1 MDIDSGEGATFY
13 NSSATRRGS
22 HRSYH
27 NFSQETFPK
36 TLSSS
41 SKKDFS
47 NKFLGKEGA
56 PVTLRCEA
64 SGVPPPTIQVVSSKS
79 SSVSSTCVGWVVWSQ
94 RSFSGKSLNLD
105 HFTAKE

>member
-1 MDIDSGEGATFY
+1 MIIDQCTLTQVRVPPSITAVPPGGSVTGHTTTFR
-13 NSSATRRGS
+13 T
-22 HRSYH
+22 
-27 NFSQETFPK
+27 ETFPK

-64 SGVPPPTIQVVSSKS
+64 SGVPPPTIQVGLQKQAMCQAPALGGWFGHRGVSLAR
-79 SSVSSTCVGWVVWSQ
+79 V
-94 RSFSGKSLNLD
+94 
-105 HFTAKE
+105 

>member
-1 MDIDSGEGATFY
+1 MHIDSGEGATFY
-13 NSSATRRGS
+13 NSSATGRVS

-64 SGVPPPTIQVVSSKS
+64 SGVPPPTIQVGLQKQAM
-79 SSVSSTCVGWVVWSQ
+79 CQAPALGGWL
-94 RSFSGKSLNLD
+94 G
-105 HFTAKE
+105 